1 MKKPVPKVPKAAIA
15 KARNLLKQ
23 RKVYMDKADLVGKL
37 QRAGEVQRAVH
48 MRNNLHND
56 AMRMDGELQAAN
68 RHGGMTLRQ
77 RQQHAFRIAE
87 LLQIAAGLAVR

>member
-1 MKKPVPKVPKAAIA
+1 MKKVPKVPKTAIA
-15 KARNLLKQ
+15 QARKLLRQ
-23 RKVYMDKADLVGKL
+23 RRVHMERVDLVRKL
-37 QRAGEVQRAVH
+37 QNAGEAQRAVH

-68 RHGGMTLRQ
+68 RHGGMTMRQ
-77 RQQHAFRIAE
+77 RQEHTRRIAE